1 MTIPSEG
8 LASALGASGG
18 LSEGVSIYPGP
29 APQIVPPAI
38 VIRPAEPWIEPSTF
52 CRGLERYHAIAVV
65 TASTPRDGVDQL
77 YTIIQAIKDA
87 LEGETGS
94 KWDWES
100 VGQPVI
106 DESTGTAFLAAP
118 VRLTYRE
125 D

>member
-1 MTIPSEG
+1 MSIPSEG
-8 LASALGASGG
+8 LATALEASDA

-52 CRGLERYHAIAVV
+52 CDGLERYHAIAVV
-65 TASTPRDGVDQL
+65 SASTPRDGIDEL
-77 YTIIQAIKDA
+77 YTIIQGIKAA
-87 LEGETGS
+87 LPDT
-94 KWDWES
+94 WDWET

-118 VRLTYRE
+118 VRLLYRNGE

>member
-1 MTIPSEG
+1 VSIPSEA
-8 LASALGASGG
+8 LATALEASGA
-18 LSEGVSIYPGP
+18 LSDGISIYPGP

-52 CRGLERYHAIAVV
+52 CDGLERYHAIAVV
-65 TASTPRDGVDQL
+65 TAATPRDGVAEL
-77 YTIIQAIKDA
+77 YIIIQAIRDA
-87 LEGETGS
+87 LVGDPGS

-125 D
+125 G

>member
-8 LASALGASGG
+8 LGTVLGASEG
-18 LSEGVSIYPGP
+18 LTEGVSIYPGP

-52 CRGLERYHAIAVV
+52 CKGLERYHAIAVV
-65 TASTPRDGVDQL
+65 SASTPRDGVDEL
-77 YTIIQAIKDA
+77 YTIITGIIEA
-87 LEGETGS
+87 LPDT
-94 KWDWES
+94 WDWET

-118 VRLTYRE
+118 VRLLYRNGE

>member
-1 MTIPSEG
+1 VSIPSED
-8 LASALGASGG
+8 LASALEASGA
-18 LSEGVSIYPGP
+18 LSDGVSIYPGP

-52 CRGLERYHAIAVV
+52 CKGLERYHAIAVV
-65 TASTPRDGVDQL
+65 SASTPRDGVDEL
-77 YTIIQAIKDA
+77 YTIIRAIQEA
-87 LEGETGS
+87 LPNT
-94 KWDWES
+94 WDWET

-118 VRLTYRE
+118 VRLLYRNGE

>member
-1 MTIPSEG
+1 VSIPSEG
-8 LASALGASGG
+8 LATALGASEG
-18 LSEGVSIYPGP
+18 LPEGVSIYPGP

-52 CRGLERYHAIAVV
+52 CKGLERYHAIAVV
-65 TASTPRDGVDQL
+65 SASTPRDGIDEL
-77 YTIIQAIKDA
+77 YTIIQGIKAA
-87 LEGETGS
+87 LPDT
-94 KWDWES
+94 WDWET

-118 VRLTYRE
+118 VRLLYRNGE